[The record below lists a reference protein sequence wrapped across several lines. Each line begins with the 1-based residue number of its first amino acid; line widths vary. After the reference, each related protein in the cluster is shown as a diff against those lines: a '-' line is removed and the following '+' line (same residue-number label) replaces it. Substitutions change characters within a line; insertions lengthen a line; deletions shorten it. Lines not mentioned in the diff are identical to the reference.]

1 MFIIVSD
8 SMPSYRHHHSYPPFD
23 PTYAAE
29 WGPFGYNPGFGGY
42 HHRPH
47 FHPHRHPHFAP
58 HGNYYSHFAAPQG
71 DYYGH
76 FTVPEDVYDEDHT
89 LIPTIDLA
97 AASAIPSSLNKH
109 PATDVAKFVDFFTQ
123 QLAHYSSLH
132 EKQAEQRKDTES
144 AGDKPA
150 PADKAPAEDTEPSCK
165 AKRGRGCHGSRREKP
180 LEGHP
185 FAQFLNQAAQ
195 AAAHVQANGSASAA
209 SGENPLAGI
218 FGLANQILEA
228 QTQANPNQPNWFSFA
243 QDFLS
248 QAAQQAE
255 ASSSKGKEP
264 LHPSAQPHKTA
275 PQSQEEQDADLARA
289 IAESLKDQQD
299 VEQTAKSGESS
310 EQNKTQEKGT
320 GPSMIEKLH
329 ESSGSEPLVIPVA
342 EDNGSQA
349 GSSSSHGDEKEW
361 TKLQD

>member
-1 MFIIVSD
+1 
-8 SMPSYRHHHSYPPFD
+8 
-23 PTYAAE
+23 
-29 WGPFGYNPGFGGY
+29 
-42 HHRPH
+42 
-47 FHPHRHPHFAP
+47 
-58 HGNYYSHFAAPQG
+58 
-71 DYYGH
+71 
-76 FTVPEDVYDEDHT
+76 
-89 LIPTIDLA
+89 
-97 AASAIPSSLNKH
+97 
-109 PATDVAKFVDFFTQ
+109 
-123 QLAHYSSLH
+123 
-132 EKQAEQRKDTES
+132 
-144 AGDKPA
+144 
-150 PADKAPAEDTEPSCK
+150 
-165 AKRGRGCHGSRREKP
+165 
-180 LEGHP
+180 
-185 FAQFLNQAAQ
+185 
-195 AAAHVQANGSASAA
+195 
-209 SGENPLAGI
+209 NPLAGI

-255 ASSSKGKEP
+255 ASSSKGLRGRKANDVGKEP